1 MQVTLW
7 RLRDPAGVATRCALV
22 ALEGALCEL
31 RLERGEDVIYND
43 RYPNVDVALL
53 RASSMRIECQR
64 DGWTEL

>member
-1 MQVTLW
+1 
-7 RLRDPAGVATRCALV
+7 V

-53 RASSMRIECQR
+53 RASSMRMGCQR